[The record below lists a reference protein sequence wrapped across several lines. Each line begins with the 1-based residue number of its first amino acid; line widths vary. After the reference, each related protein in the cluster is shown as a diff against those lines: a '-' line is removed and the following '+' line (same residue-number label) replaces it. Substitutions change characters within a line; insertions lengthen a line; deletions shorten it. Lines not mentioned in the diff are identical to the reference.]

1 MQIAK
6 YQIKDNIWEGIFIVI
21 KLKYFC
27 KSHNKLSCSACIAKI
42 KGKGDG
48 LHKDN
53 DICLIED
60 IRVEKK
66 NKLNENI
73 KSLEDLSNDL
83 EDSINE
89 IKKLYERINENK
101 EEIKLVIFRIALLIS
116 FALFHHQ

>member
-27 KSHNKLSCSACIAKI
+27 KSHNKLSCSVCIAKI

-53 DICLIED
+53 DIC
-60 IRVEKK
+60 
-66 NKLNENI
+66 LNENI

-89 IKKLYERINENK
+89 IKKWYEKINENK